1 MRTSADL
8 AADCDEQVEHTVSPR
23 TVRVESVS
31 PVTHVKKGGKDQMAG
46 YVNPLDEVC
55 GRKGLFETVPF
66 DALSGV
72 G

>member
-1 MRTSADL
+1 VRTSADL
-8 AADCDEQVEHTVSPR
+8 AANCDEQVGHTVSPR
-23 TVRVESVS
+23 IMHVESVS

>member
-1 MRTSADL
+1 M
-8 AADCDEQVEHTVSPR
+8 H
-23 TVRVESVS
+23 VESVS

-46 YVNPLDEVC
+46 YVNPLDEGY

-66 DALSGV
+66 DALLFV